1 MKPHELK
8 NRNKIRTKKKGG
20 MKDDKKRKSNKTI
33 SQKSKKKGE

>member
-8 NRNKIRTKKKGG
+8 NRNKIRTKKKGE